1 MKELRIEK
9 FVLELFEEPGYEDY
23 YLLEVKHN
31 PANNK
36 VEVFLDSDSGLSL
49 GATSKINRNLQERID
64 EEGFLGE
71 KYILDVSSP
80 GISKPLKLPRQF
92 TKNIGRTLEITTVE
106 EGKNVREKGILT
118 KVDEEGIVIQYDKK
132 EKQGKKKIV
141 KTIERNIPFSAIEKA
156 IVKVSFKKS

>member
-1 MKELRIEK
+1 MKELKIEQ
-9 FVLELFEEPGYEDY
+9 FILEKLEEPGFEDY

-49 GATSKINRNLQERID
+49 GVAAKINRYLQSRID
-64 EEGFLGE
+64 EAGFLGE

-80 GISKPLKLPRQF
+80 GIGKPLQLIRQY
-92 TKNIGRTLEITTVE
+92 TKNIGRILEVTFAEDDKKV
-106 EGKNVREKGILT
+106 KQKGTLT
-118 KVDEEGIVIQYDKK
+118 KVNGETSILIQYEVK

-141 KTIERNIPFSAIEKA
+141 KIIEKEIAFDIIDKA
-156 IVKVSFKKS
+156 IVKISF

>member
-1 MKELRIEK
+1 MKELRIEQ
-9 FVLELFEEPGYEDY
+9 FVLEKFEEPGYEDY

-49 GATSKINRNLQERID
+49 GATSKINRYLQERID

-80 GISKPLKLPRQF
+80 GIGKPLKLPRQYK
-92 TKNIGRTLEITTVE
+92 KNLGRTLEVTTVV
-106 EGKNVREKGILT
+106 EGKNVREKGTLT
-118 KVDEEGIVIQYDKK
+118 NVDEEGIVIQYDIK

-141 KTIERNIPFSAIEKA
+141 KTIEKAYAFEAIQKA
-156 IVKVSFKKS
+156 VVKVSFKN

>member
-1 MKELRIEK
+1 MKELRIEQ
-9 FVLELFEEPGYEDY
+9 FVREKFEEPGYEDY

-31 PANNK
+31 TANNK

-49 GATSKINRNLQERID
+49 GATSKINRYLQERID

-80 GISKPLKLPRQF
+80 GIGKPLKLPRQF
-92 TKNIGRTLEITTVE
+92 TKNIGRTLEVTTVT
-106 EGKNVREKGILT
+106 EGKNLREKGILINVSD
-118 KVDEEGIVIQYDKK
+118 KGISIQYDTK

-141 KTIERNIPFSAIEKA
+141 KTIVKEIAFDAIEKA
-156 IVKVSFKKS
+156 VVKVSFKK